1 MNCNRIILITGCSS
15 GIGLETAIECAKAG
29 HRVIAGVRNQKNKSI
44 LENEIEKN
52 NLRGNLEIIELD
64 MSKFDTFPKKIDD
77 IIKKYSRIDVLFNN
91 AGFMTLGSLEDCSI
105 DEINNQ
111 LYTDLLGPILLTK
124 HAIPHMKNG
133 KNPGLVINMSSVA
146 GRLGFGLST
155 TYCTSKF
162 GIEGFSESLR
172 MELIEKNINV
182 AVIEAGV
189 VNTNFFKNIIKTEK
203 SKSSQYAKDT
213 ERFWEIIIKF
223 TNNSNAWIN
232 PNIIAREI
240 TYTIIPDNGKKFR
253 YVYGNDANYLISNYY
268 QNADDISKVDKII
281 LDIIEDYSK

>member
-162 GIEGFSESLR
+162 GMEGFSESLR
-172 MELIEKNINV
+172 MELRQKNINV
-182 AVIEAGV
+182 AIIEAGV
-189 VNTNFFKNIIKTEK
+189 VNTKFFKNIIRTEK
-203 SKSSQYAKDT
+203 SKISQYARET
-213 ERFWEIIIKF
+213 ESFREIIDKF
-223 TNNSNAWIN
+223 AYKTDSWID
-232 PNIIAREI
+232 PNIIAKKI
-240 TYTIIPDNGKKFR
+240 NDTIIPDNGKKFR

-268 QNADDISKVDKII
+268 QNVDDISKVDKII